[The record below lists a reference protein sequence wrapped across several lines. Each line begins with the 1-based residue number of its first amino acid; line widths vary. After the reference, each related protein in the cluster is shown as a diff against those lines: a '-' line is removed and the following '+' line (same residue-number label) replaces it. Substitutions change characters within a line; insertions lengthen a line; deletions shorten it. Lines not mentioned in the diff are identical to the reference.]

1 MAIKDY
7 HPTSAGM
14 RFRTGLIFDEITKKR
29 PEKGLSQSL
38 KQQEANMT
46 FNFRNWPAGHDN
58 VRPLRARLI
67 ARWQRGTDGK
77 LECRWRHQPS
87 LHVPD

>member
-1 MAIKDY
+1 
-7 HPTSAGM
+7 
-14 RFRTGLIFDEITKKR
+14 
-29 PEKGLSQSL
+29 
-38 KQQEANMT
+38 MT

-77 LECRWRHQPS
+77 LECRWLHQPS